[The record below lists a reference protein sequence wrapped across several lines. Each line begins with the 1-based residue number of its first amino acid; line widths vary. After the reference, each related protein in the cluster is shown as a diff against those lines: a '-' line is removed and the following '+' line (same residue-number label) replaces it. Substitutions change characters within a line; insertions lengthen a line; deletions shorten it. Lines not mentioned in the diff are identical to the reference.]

1 MLHPPC
7 SIIVIMK
14 YHDCNWISLL
24 YSLMFL
30 IMLNVYLFP
39 LMPLSWPESYNF
51 HWMKI
56 VFKLFI
62 SNKLGNINL
71 SSLQTNHHDYTYDR
85 WHFVRRF
92 SASDSLYLRV
102 NPDHFNIFVASSNFV
117 ARLLGPDSTSS
128 LTYSWESSH
137 SDFIQSCS
145 DSSECTSRRL
155 VRL

>member
-14 YHDCNWISLL
+14 YHECNWISFAILTDVPYHAKCL
-24 YSLMFL
+24 PISINALEL
-30 IMLNVYLFP
+30 AWIDI
-39 LMPLSWPESYNF
+39 F

-56 VFKLFI
+56 VFQLFI
-62 SNKLGNINL
+62 SNKLGNINP

-128 LTYSWESSH
+128 LTYFWIVLA
-137 SDFIQSCS
+137 FILYSQ
-145 DSSECTSRRL
+145 L
-155 VRL
+155 